1 MSLKS
6 ILVHAAPNDR
16 LEPVLDIACTLA
28 KTHGAHLIGLHV
40 SSDPAAPLQ
49 SLPGPVPTEL
59 MTSIESRIEMERDR
73 SQAGFDAA
81 ATRHDVRGEWRT
93 GSGDLANLIGTHT
106 RYADLAVMGQATED
120 DGPDDPELPTVVAS
134 LTSRPVL
141 IVPRA
146 GNFGGAGKRVLVC
159 WNASREATR
168 AITDA
173 LPILQRADH
182 VTVLAVNPD
191 DGAGHGA
198 VPGADISHYLA
209 RHGVRAEA
217 NRTYAEDIDIAD
229 AILSRAS
236 DLGCDLIVMGA
247 YGHSRMREWIFGGV
261 TRSIM
266 RTMTRPVLISH

>member
-6 ILVHAAPNDR
+6 ILVHAAPNER
-16 LEPVLDIACTLA
+16 LGSVLDVACALA
-28 KTHGAHLIGLHV
+28 KTHEAHLIGLHV

-49 SLPGPVPTEL
+49 SLPGPVPNEL
-59 MTSIESRIEMERDR
+59 MLSIESRIETERDLAR
-73 SQAGFDAA
+73 TGFDAA
-81 ATRHDVRGEWRT
+81 VARHGVRGEWRT
-93 GSGDLANLIGTHT
+93 GSGDLAGLIGTHA
-106 RYADLAVMGQATED
+106 RYVDLAVMGQAAEED
-120 DGPDDPELPTVVAS
+120 EPDDPELPTVVA
-134 LTSRPVL
+134 TMTGRPVL

-146 GNFGGAGKRVLVC
+146 GNFGEAGKRVLVC

-173 LPILQRADH
+173 LPVLQRADH

-191 DGAGHGA
+191 DGAGHGD

-217 NRTYAEDIDIAD
+217 NRTYADDIDVAD

-247 YGHSRMREWIFGGV
+247 YGHSRVREWIFGGV

>member
-1 MSLKS
+1 MTLKS
-6 ILVHAAPNDR
+6 ILAHAAPNDR
-16 LEPVLDIACTLA
+16 LDAVLDIVFALA
-28 KTHGAHLIGLHV
+28 KAHGAHPIGLHV
-40 SSDPAAPLQ
+40 STDPAASLRT
-49 SLPGPVPTEL
+49 LPGPVPGEL
-59 MTSIESRIEMERDR
+59 MAALEARVEAERDR
-73 SQAGFDAA
+73 AEAGFNEAA
-81 ATRHDVRGEWRT
+81 RRHGISGEWRVEN
-93 GSGDLANLIGTHT
+93 GDPASRIGIHA
-106 RYADLAVMGQATED
+106 RYADLTVMGQWDEED
-120 DGPDDPELPTVVAS
+120 PSSDPELPTAVA
-134 LTSRPVL
+134 TMTGRPVL

-146 GNFGGAGKRVLVC
+146 GRFQEVGKRVLVC

-168 AITDA
+168 AVTDA
-173 LPILQRADH
+173 LPILQLADE

-191 DGAGHGA
+191 DGAGHGD

-217 NRTYAEDIDIAD
+217 NRTYAEAIDVAD

-247 YGHSRMREWIFGGV
+247 YGHSRTREWIFGGV

>member
-6 ILVHAAPNDR
+6 ILVHAAANDR
-16 LEPVLDIACTLA
+16 LEPVLDVACTLA
-28 KTHGAHLIGLHV
+28 KTHGAHLIGLHA
-40 SSDPAAPLQ
+40 SSDPAVPLQ

-59 MTSIESRIEMERDR
+59 MVSIESRIEMERDR

-81 ATRHDVRGEWRT
+81 TARHGVRGEWRT
-93 GSGDLANLIGTHT
+93 GSGDLANLIGTHA
-106 RYADLAVMGQATED
+106 RYADLAVMGQAAED
-120 DGPDDPELPTVVAS
+120 DRPDDPELPTVVATM
-134 LTSRPVL
+134 TSRPVL

-146 GNFGGAGKRVLVC
+146 GNFDEAGKRVLVC

-168 AITDA
+168 ATTDA

>member
-6 ILVHAAPNDR
+6 ILVHAAANER
-16 LEPVLDIACTLA
+16 LASVLDVACTLA
-28 KTHGAHLIGLHV
+28 KTHAAHLIGLHV
-40 SSDPAAPLQ
+40 SPDPAAPLR
-49 SLPGPVPTEL
+49 SLPGPVPNEL
-59 MTSIESRIEMERDR
+59 KMSIESRVETERER
-73 SQAGFDAA
+73 ARTAFDTAVS
-81 ATRHDVRGEWRT
+81 RHDVRGEWRT
-93 GSGDLANLIGTHT
+93 GSGDPAGLIGTHA
-106 RYADLAVMGQATED
+106 RYADLAVMGQAAED
-120 DGPDDPELPTVVAS
+120 DDPDDPELPTVVA
-134 LTSRPVL
+134 TVTGRPML

-146 GNFGGAGKRVLVC
+146 GSFGEAGKRVLVC

-209 RHGVRAEA
+209 RHDVRAEA
-217 NRTYAEDIDIAD
+217 NRTYADDIDVAD

-247 YGHSRMREWIFGGV
+247 YGHSRVREWIFGGV

>member
-6 ILVHAAPNDR
+6 ILAHAAPDERSN
-16 LEPVLDIACTLA
+16 EVLDVACALA
-28 KTHGAHLIGLHV
+28 KAHEAHLIGLHI
-40 SSDPAAPLQ
+40 SSDAGVSLR
-49 SLPGPVPTEL
+49 SLPGPVPSEL
-59 MTSIESRIEMERDR
+59 MASIETRIGEERDR
-73 SQAGFDAA
+73 SRARFDDVVARHGVQA
-81 ATRHDVRGEWRT
+81 EWRAEN
-93 GSGDLANLIGTHT
+93 GDPASVVGTHA
-106 RYADLAVMGQATED
+106 RYADIAVMSQGD
-120 DGPDDPELPTVVAS
+120 DRDTPGDPELPTVVAT
-134 LTSRPVL
+134 LTGRPVL

-146 GNFGGAGKRVLVC
+146 GTFDKVGERVLVC
-159 WNASREATR
+159 WNTSREATR
-168 AITDA
+168 AVSDA
-173 LPILQRADH
+173 LPILQKAEQ
-182 VTVLAVNPD
+182 VTVLAVNPN
-191 DGAGHGA
+191 DGPEHGD

-217 NRTYAEDIDIAD
+217 NRTYAEDIDVAD

>member
-6 ILVHAAPNDR
+6 ILVHAAANDR
-16 LEPVLDIACTLA
+16 LEPVLDVACTLA
-28 KTHGAHLIGLHV
+28 KTHAAHLIGLHV
-40 SSDPAAPLQ
+40 SSDPAVPLQ

-59 MTSIESRIEMERDR
+59 MVSIESRIEMERDR
-73 SQAGFDAA
+73 SQTGFDAA
-81 ATRHDVRGEWRT
+81 TARHGVRGEWRT
-93 GSGDLANLIGTHT
+93 GSGDLANLIGTHA
-106 RYADLAVMGQATED
+106 RYADLAVMGQAAED
-120 DGPDDPELPTVVAS
+120 DQPDDPELPTVVATM
-134 LTSRPVL
+134 TSRPVL

-146 GNFGGAGKRVLVC
+146 GNFGEAGKRVLVC

-168 AITDA
+168 ATTDA

-247 YGHSRMREWIFGGV
+247 YGHSRMLEWIFGGV

>member
-16 LEPVLDIACTLA
+16 LDAVLDLAFTLA
-28 KTHGAHLIGLHV
+28 KTHAAHPIGLHV
-40 SSDPAAPLQ
+40 GSDPTASLR
-49 SLPGPVPTEL
+49 SLPGPVPGEL
-59 MTSIESRIEMERDR
+59 LSALEDRIENDQDR
-73 SQAGFDAA
+73 AKAGFDEAA
-81 ATRHDVRGEWRT
+81 ARHGIGGEWRVEA
-93 GSGDLANLIGTHT
+93 GDPASRIGLHA
-106 RYADLAVMGQATED
+106 RYADLAVMGQGDDED
-120 DGPDDPELPTVVAS
+120 PSNDPELPTTVAS
-134 LTSRPVL
+134 MTGRPVL

-146 GNFGGAGKRVLVC
+146 GRFADAGKRVLVC

-168 AITDA
+168 AVTDA
-173 LPILQRADH
+173 LPILRLADQ

-191 DGAGHGA
+191 EGEGHGE
-198 VPGADISHYLA
+198 VPGADMSHYLA

-217 NRTYAEDIDIAD
+217 NRTYAESIDVAD

-236 DLGCDLIVMGA
+236 DLSCDLIVMGA
-247 YGHSRMREWIFGGV
+247 YGHSRTREWIFGGV

>member
-6 ILVHAAPNDR
+6 ILAHAAPNDR
-16 LEPVLDIACTLA
+16 LEAVLDIACRLA
-28 KTHGAHLIGLHV
+28 QAHEAHLIGLHV
-40 SSDPAAPLQ
+40 SSDPVASLQ
-49 SLPGPVPTEL
+49 TLPGPVPSEFMVSLET
-59 MTSIESRIEMERDR
+59 RIEAERDR
-73 SQAGFDAA
+73 SQTGFNAA
-81 ATRHDVRGEWRT
+81 AARHGVRGEWRIE
-93 GSGDLANLIGTHT
+93 SGDLANRIGTHA
-106 RYADLAVMGQATED
+106 RYADLTVMGQGNEGD
-120 DGPDDPELPTVVAS
+120 LSGDPELPTVVA
-134 LTSRPVL
+134 TMTGRPVL
-141 IVPRA
+141 VVPRV
-146 GNFGGAGKRVLVC
+146 GSFDEVGKRVLVC

-168 AITDA
+168 AVTDA
-173 LPILQRADH
+173 LPLLQLADQ
-182 VTVLAVNPD
+182 VAVLAVNPN

-198 VPGADISHYLA
+198 VPSADISHYLA

>member
-1 MSLKS
+1 MPLKS
-6 ILVHAAPNDR
+6 ILVHAAPNER
-16 LEPVLDIACTLA
+16 LNSVLDVACTIA
-28 KTHGAHLIGLHV
+28 KTHEAHLIGLHV

-49 SLPGPVPTEL
+49 SLPGPVPNEL

-73 SQAGFDAA
+73 ARTAFDAA
-81 ATRHDVRGEWRT
+81 AAKHGVRGEWRT

-106 RYADLAVMGQATED
+106 RYADLAVMGQAAGD
-120 DGPDDPELPTVVAS
+120 DEPDDPELPTVVA
-134 LTSRPVL
+134 TMTGRPVL

-146 GNFGGAGKRVLVC
+146 GSFGEAGKRVLVC

-173 LPILQRADH
+173 LPILQLADH
-182 VTVLAVNPD
+182 VTVLAVNPN
-191 DGAGHGA
+191 DGSGHGA

-217 NRTYAEDIDIAD
+217 NRTYADDIDVAD

-247 YGHSRMREWIFGGV
+247 YGHSRVREWIFGGV

>member
-1 MSLKS
+1 MPLKS
-6 ILVHAAPNDR
+6 ILVHAASNER
-16 LEPVLDIACTLA
+16 LDSVLDVACTVA

-59 MTSIESRIEMERDR
+59 MMSIESRIETERDR
-73 SQAGFDAA
+73 ARTAFDAA
-81 ATRHDVRGEWRT
+81 AAKHDVRGEWRT

-106 RYADLAVMGQATED
+106 RYADLAVMGQAAED
-120 DGPDDPELPTVVAS
+120 DEPDDPELPTVVA
-134 LTSRPVL
+134 TMTGRPVL

-146 GNFGGAGKRVLVC
+146 GSFGETGKRVLVC

-182 VTVLAVNPD
+182 VTVLAVNPN

-217 NRTYAEDIDIAD
+217 NRTYADDIDVAD

-247 YGHSRMREWIFGGV
+247 YGHSRVREWIFGGV

>member
-1 MSLKS
+1 M
-6 ILVHAAPNDR
+6 
-16 LEPVLDIACTLA
+16 LDIACTLA
-28 KTHGAHLIGLHV
+28 KTHEAHLIGLHV

-49 SLPGPVPTEL
+49 SLPGPVPAEL
-59 MTSIESRIEMERDR
+59 MTSIESRIEMEQDR
-73 SQAGFDAA
+73 SRAGFDAA
-81 ATRHDVRGEWRT
+81 VARHGVRGEWRT
-93 GSGDLANLIGTHT
+93 ANGDPANLIGTHA
-106 RYADLAVMGQATED
+106 RYADLAVMGQAAED
-120 DGPDDPELPTVVAS
+120 DRPDDPELPTVVATM
-134 LTSRPVL
+134 TSRPVL

-146 GNFGGAGKRVLVC
+146 GNFGEAGKRVLVC

-247 YGHSRMREWIFGGV
+247 YGHSRVREWIFGGV

>member
-1 MSLKS
+1 M
-6 ILVHAAPNDR
+6 
-16 LEPVLDIACTLA
+16 
-28 KTHGAHLIGLHV
+28 
-40 SSDPAAPLQ
+40 
-49 SLPGPVPTEL
+49 
-59 MTSIESRIEMERDR
+59 
-73 SQAGFDAA
+73 
-81 ATRHDVRGEWRT
+81 RGEWRA
-93 GSGDLANLIGTHT
+93 GSGDLASVIGTHA
-106 RYADLAVMGQATED
+106 RYADLAVMGQAAED
-120 DGPDDPELPTVVAS
+120 DEADDPELPTVVA
-134 LTSRPVL
+134 TVTGRPVL

-146 GNFGGAGKRVLVC
+146 GRFGETGKRVLVC

-173 LPILQRADH
+173 MPILQRADR
-182 VTVLAVNPD
+182 VTVLAVNPSD
-191 DGAGHGA
+191 EAGHGA

-217 NRTYAEDIDIAD
+217 NRTYADDIDVAD

-247 YGHSRMREWIFGGV
+247 YGHSRVREWIFGGV

>member
-1 MSLKS
+1 M
-6 ILVHAAPNDR
+6 
-16 LEPVLDIACTLA
+16 
-28 KTHGAHLIGLHV
+28 
-40 SSDPAAPLQ
+40 
-49 SLPGPVPTEL
+49 
-59 MTSIESRIEMERDR
+59 
-73 SQAGFDAA
+73 
-81 ATRHDVRGEWRT
+81 
-93 GSGDLANLIGTHT
+93 
-106 RYADLAVMGQATED
+106 
-120 DGPDDPELPTVVAS
+120 
-134 LTSRPVL
+134 
-141 IVPRA
+141 
-146 GNFGGAGKRVLVC
+146 LVC

-173 LPILQRADH
+173 LPILKRADH

-247 YGHSRMREWIFGGV
+247 YGHSRVREWIFGGV